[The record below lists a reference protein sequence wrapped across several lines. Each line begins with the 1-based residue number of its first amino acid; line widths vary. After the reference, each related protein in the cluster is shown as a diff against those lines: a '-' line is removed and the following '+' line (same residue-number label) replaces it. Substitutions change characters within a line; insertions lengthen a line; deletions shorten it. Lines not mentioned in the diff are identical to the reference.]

1 LHGARVEPQGGATRL
16 VGGAARAAT
25 LTKFFPLVIASA
37 LYRRWDWKMPLAFFA
52 VMVGLYGFY
61 AWFGGGGWH
70 IFGSLPGYVSDEGF
84 ESGRGVFIL
93 TILRAVGLPRL
104 PATLGF
110 LAIAFAVMG
119 TLFLR
124 ALSRDRPDH
133 SMPVLA
139 AAFAAA
145 AVVLISPHYPWYFV
159 WITAFNCLVPRLSL
173 IYLTCAPFF
182 LYVTESSTSLTT
194 GFVLYGPFL
203 ILLPFELRRL
213 VAPLIQEGS
222 TS

>member
-1 LHGARVEPQGGATRL
+1 
-16 VGGAARAAT
+16 
-25 LTKFFPLVIASA
+25 
-37 LYRRWDWKMPLAFFA
+37 
-52 VMVGLYGFY
+52 LYGFY
-61 AWFGGGGWH
+61 AWFGGGWH
-70 IFGSLPGYVSDEGF
+70 IFGSLPDYVSDEGF

-139 AAFAAA
+139 AAFATAA
-145 AVVLISPHYPWYFV
+145 MVSA
-159 WITAFNCLVPRLSL
+159 
-173 IYLTCAPFF
+173 
-182 LYVTESSTSLTT
+182 
-194 GFVLYGPFL
+194 
-203 ILLPFELRRL
+203 
-213 VAPLIQEGS
+213 VAPSPGAPIAGL
-222 TS
+222 TSAP

>member
-1 LHGARVEPQGGATRL
+1 MIGKSLLLPNACVSSQGCMERELNPRAGRRGWSGALLG
-16 VGGAARAAT
+16 AAT

-52 VMVGLYGFY
+52 VAVGLYGFY

-124 ALSRDRPDH
+124 ALFTGSPRPFHAGAGRCVRHRGDGAD
-133 SMPVLA
+133 LA
-139 AAFAAA
+139 ALPLVFRLDHGLQLPRAAF
-145 AVVLISPHYPWYFV
+145 
-159 WITAFNCLVPRLSL
+159 ITDLSHL
-173 IYLTCAPFF
+173 CGLF
-182 LYVTESSTSLTT
+182 SLCDR
-194 GFVLYGPFL
+194 
-203 ILLPFELRRL
+203 ILD
-213 VAPLIQEGS
+213 
-222 TS
+222 